1 MPESIPAVTTRRRLS
16 RPERQ
21 RQLLDVAWQLASE
34 GTDALTLGRLAVAAG
49 VAKPLV
55 YDHFGTR
62 EGLLAAMYEDYDV
75 RHVAIMDAAISA
87 ARATLKDRARVIA
100 DSYVACVLSQG
111 REISDVMA
119 ALNGSP
125 KLAAVKRRYQE
136 LFIGKCRAILA
147 PYAGPD
153 GIGLPGMW
161 AMLGAADALAEAAAC
176 GAITRTQACE
186 ELFETIV
193 ALVKRSK

>member
-1 MPESIPAVTTRRRLS
+1 MPEPTLAPTPRRRLS
-16 RPERQ
+16 RADRQ
-21 RQLLDVAWQLASE
+21 RQLLDVAWQLAGE

-75 RHVAIMDAAISA
+75 RHSAIMDAAISA
-87 ARATLKDRARVIA
+87 ARATLKDKARVIA
-100 DSYVACVLSQG
+100 ESYVACVLTQG
-111 REISDVMA
+111 REISDVLA

-125 KLAAVKRRYQE
+125 ELAAVKRRYQE
-136 LFIGKCRAILA
+136 IFIGKCRGILA
-147 PYAGPD
+147 PYAGAG
-153 GIGLPGMW
+153 GIALPGMW
-161 AMLGAADALAEAAAC
+161 AMLGAADALSEAAAC
-176 GAITRTQACE
+176 GDITEAQACE